1 MLCTKPFSKPVLK
14 FSDHLTKVNIKLI
27 TRTTS
32 KSFDKFGKMLAVLQF
47 SFTFRDSFL
56 YIEFISA
63 CFVSS
68 SKKSLFAELLKL
80 ARKKKLNCLYYL
92 LYFLLEQHAADFFHA
107 SELVMFMILFLHSRV
122 INSEEEQLVEFMI
135 SCINWVNFGT
145 SPLLL
150 LQLHCQKM
158 LLEPSIS
165 RCLIVLPKYFQDN
178 SFSSESILLF
188 AIKINF

>member
-68 SKKSLFAELLKL
+68 RKKSLLAVLLKL
-80 ARKKKLNCLYYL
+80 ARKKIY
-92 LYFLLEQHAADFFHA
+92 
-107 SELVMFMILFLHSRV
+107 
-122 INSEEEQLVEFMI
+122 
-135 SCINWVNFGT
+135 
-145 SPLLL
+145 
-150 LQLHCQKM
+150 
-158 LLEPSIS
+158 
-165 RCLIVLPKYFQDN
+165 
-178 SFSSESILLF
+178 
-188 AIKINF
+188 